1 MLRMNAAARTLVVA
15 LAALVWARG
24 ASAQDPLV
32 LLPQAYKLV
41 FENDWVK
48 VVRVHYAPHEKLPM
62 HDHTEHAA
70 AFVYLN
76 DCGPVTFKHD
86 WGELTR
92 PATTTGSFRLYDAA
106 QEIHEVDNPNDEP
119 SDFLRVELKT
129 RPISVLTFKG
139 RFHRETNPDGQDP
152 RRVQFD
158 HPQLR
163 VSRYLMAPGLKAD
176 FSSPVE
182 PSLVIALTRGTLKAD
197 GGPAAGEIVLEPG
210 LVRWLPKAAATTF
223 ENVGAS
229 AVEILRFDLKTEP
242 LAVH

>member
-1 MLRMNAAARTLVVA
+1 MLRRNAAARTLVAV
-15 LAALVWARG
+15 AALVWARA

-41 FENDWVK
+41 FENEWVK

-62 HDHTEHAA
+62 HDHTEQAA
-70 AFVYLN
+70 AYVYLN

-86 WGELTR
+86 WGDLTR
-92 PATTTGSFRLYDAA
+92 PATKTGSFRLYHAV

-119 SDFLRVELKT
+119 SDFLRVEFKT
-129 RPISVLTFKG
+129 RPISVLTFNG
-139 RFHRETNPDGQDP
+139 RFDREPNPDGQGP
-152 RRVQFD
+152 KKVQFD

-163 VSRYLMAPGLKAD
+163 VSRYLIAPGLKVD

-197 GGPAAGEIVLEPG
+197 GGPAAEEIVLEPG
-210 LVRWLPKAAATTF
+210 LARWLPKASATTF

-229 AVEILRFDLKTEP
+229 AVEILRFDLKTKP

>member
-1 MLRMNAAARTLVVA
+1 MLRMNAAARTLVA
-15 LAALVWARG
+15 LAALVWARA

-41 FENDWVK
+41 LENDWVK

-62 HDHTEHAA
+62 HDHPAQAA
-70 AFVYLN
+70 AYVYLN

-86 WGELTR
+86 WGDLTR
-92 PATTTGSFRLYDAA
+92 PATKTGSFRLYHAA
-106 QEIHEVDNPNDEP
+106 EEIHEVDNPNDEP
-119 SDFLRVELKT
+119 SDFLRVEFKT
-129 RPISVLTFKG
+129 HPIGVLTFKG
-139 RFHRETNPDGQDP
+139 RFDREPKQDGQGP
-152 RRVQFD
+152 KRVQFD

-163 VSRYLMAPGLKAD
+163 VSRYLMAPGLQVD
-176 FSSPVE
+176 FSTPVE
-182 PSLVIALTRGTLKAD
+182 PSLVIALTSGTLKAD

-210 LVRWLPKAAATTF
+210 LVRWLPKASATSF

-242 LAVH
+242 LTIH